1 MPNIVHFDV
10 HVETWDPPLGKPELP
25 GTEGEGSHLPR
36 LKTTRNDNQIRR
48 KDSIYWVSDEATATE

>member
-1 MPNIVHFDV
+1 MPNIVHFDE

-36 LKTTRNDNQIRR
+36 LKTTINDNQIRR
-48 KDSIYWVSDEATATE
+48 KDSIY